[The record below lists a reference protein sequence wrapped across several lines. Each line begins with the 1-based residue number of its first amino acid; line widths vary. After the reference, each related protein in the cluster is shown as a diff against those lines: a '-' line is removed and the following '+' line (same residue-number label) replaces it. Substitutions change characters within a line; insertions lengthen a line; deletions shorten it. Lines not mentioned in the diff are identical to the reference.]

1 MKNNIKEDVFYDDP
15 TRKNL
20 SQLDTV
26 MKMSEAFSLLTGGV
40 NKLEELSHSLI
51 LDEKLRKEI
60 FQSAQAI
67 VTELQKLHPIMN
79 EFVQKTKGVDIT
91 KIDSIIRG
99 LDGDI
104 NSPISMNETTY
115 GKIQSTINRIKEINK
130 KINYHGNKSN

>member
-130 KINYHGNKSN
+130 KIN

>member
-79 EFVQKTKGVDIT
+79 EFAQKTKGVDIT

-130 KINYHGNKSN
+130 KIN